1 MWAVVG
7 VWDIDPKIV
16 EDLRDQVPLLTSS
29 EVTFPGFVHGVW
41 TMDGHAILVFEDE
54 GSARGYHDGVVEQG
68 GVEQPGVRSI
78 RWDVSEV
85 AAESDTT
92 GWTSRD
98 GRRHPSGQ
106 RQTQGTA
113 GT

>member
-16 EDLRDQVPLLTSS
+16 EDLRDQVPLLASS
-29 EVTFPGFVHGVW
+29 KVTFPGFVHGVW

-54 GSARGYHDGVVEQG
+54 GSARRYHEGVVEQG
-68 GVEQPGVRSI
+68 GVDQPGVRSI

-106 RQTQGTA
+106 GQTQGTR
-113 GT
+113 